1 MRKKDIITK
10 VGKVMNV
17 KECYAVMHGDYEG
30 VKGRLMTDERIK
42 KFLLKVP
49 QGNPM
54 DEIFENLNNKDY
66 ETAFR
71 NVHNMK
77 GVALNLGLSVLANSS
92 SDLCEALRGGEPSID
107 IESLLNQLK
116 TDYDK
121 FIEILG
127 QMD

>member
-1 MRKKDIITK
+1 
-10 VGKVMNV
+10 MNV
-17 KECYAVMHGDYEG
+17 KECYEAMSGDYEG

-49 QGNPM
+49 QGEPM

-92 SDLCEALRGGEPSID
+92 SDLCEALRGGEPSVD
-107 IESLLNQLK
+107 ITPLLEQLK
-116 TDYDK
+116 KDYDK
-121 FIEILG
+121 FMELLG
-127 QMD
+127 QID